1 MEGRTPA
8 DPEFVGV
15 PDLLDLCRRLN
26 KAGVQ
31 YVIYG
36 GMACLLH
43 GFERMTKDIDVFVGE
58 DPDNIAAALKTLSS
72 WGEGYAHELGVE
84 DVLDSVVVR
93 IFDRFILDVASKVWK
108 LEWDQAYARR
118 RIVHV
123 EGVAVPILSRADL
136 ITSKRTYRDRDAIDV
151 QELSIL
157 RNPEPGVSAEGGVSL

>member
-1 MEGRTPA
+1 MEDHAPA

-15 PDLLDLCRRLN
+15 PDLLDLCRRFN
-26 KAGVQ
+26 EAGVR

-58 DPDNIAAALKTLSS
+58 DRGNIANALKTLSS
-72 WGEGYAHELGVE
+72 WGEGYAQELSVE

-108 LEWDQAYARR
+108 LEWDEAYVRR
-118 RIVHV
+118 RIVRV
-123 EGVAVPILSRADL
+123 EDVDIPVLSRADL

-151 QELSIL
+151 RELSIL
-157 RNPEPGVSAEGGVSL
+157 RNPEPGVAAGES